1 MSLEGVGE
9 YGEVGEEPVAELVGV
24 FGDYDHGVIRPW
36 GVGILLLLW
45 RCR

>member
-1 MSLEGVGE
+1 MSLECVGE